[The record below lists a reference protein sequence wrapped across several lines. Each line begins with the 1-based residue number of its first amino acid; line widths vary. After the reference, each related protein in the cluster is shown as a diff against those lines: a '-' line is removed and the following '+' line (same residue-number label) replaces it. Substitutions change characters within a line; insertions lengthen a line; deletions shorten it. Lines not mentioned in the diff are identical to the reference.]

1 MSVFPIKSRN
11 RLDFV
16 IKGHLCTLRY
26 KLYFIHDMLVVKLH
40 RTNTLV
46 ISNYSA
52 PVIILPW
59 EIVTYLYVSHQNTR
73 LSCVTISD
81 VLDPWQITCQ
91 SFSTHWSQ
99 LGFTD
104 LPERVRK
111 CTDWK
116 WIQSHVPD
124 LILLESTLTREK
136 ELMKK
141 CLIHERLRQLS
152 WLQVFGPK

>member
-1 MSVFPIKSRN
+1 
-11 RLDFV
+11 
-16 IKGHLCTLRY
+16 
-26 KLYFIHDMLVVKLH
+26 LYFIKDMLVVKLH
-40 RTNTLV
+40 HTNTLV

-59 EIVTYLYVSHQNTR
+59 EIMTYLYVCHQNIR
-73 LSCVTISD
+73 LSCITISD
-81 VLDPWQITCQ
+81 VLDPWQ

-104 LPERVRK
+104 LPERVFK

-116 WIQSHVPD
+116 RLQSPGPD

-136 ELMKK
+136 KLIKK